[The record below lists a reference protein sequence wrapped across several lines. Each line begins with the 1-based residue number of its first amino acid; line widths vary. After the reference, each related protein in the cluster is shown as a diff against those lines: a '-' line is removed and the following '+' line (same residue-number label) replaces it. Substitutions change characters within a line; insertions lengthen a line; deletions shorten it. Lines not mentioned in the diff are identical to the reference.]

1 MSELEGVDVLDR
13 VAARLAARA
22 MMATVDCD
30 GDEAT
35 ASQPLE
41 EGQLGVLVA
50 TGAMHGDNSRSSSDG
65 RRGLQ
70 EDARHALAG
79 LGGVTEGD
87 LNQSFRGNQL
97 AGLGGQGNTRPVEKL
112 EELGARISG
121 HERCGRVSGARKA
134 AAT

>member
-1 MSELEGVDVLDR
+1 VNELEGVGVLDR
-13 VAARLAARA
+13 VAARRLAARA

-41 EGQLGVLVA
+41 EGQLGLHVA
-50 TGAMHGDNSRSSSDG
+50 TGAIYGDNSRSSSDG

-112 EELGARISG
+112 EELVRES
-121 HERCGRVSGARKA
+121 A
-134 AAT
+134 AMSAAEG

>member
-1 MSELEGVDVLDR
+1 MSELQGVDVLDR

-87 LNQSFRGNQL
+87 LNQCFRGNQL
-97 AGLGGQGNTRPVEKL
+97 SLAWAARGTR
-112 EELGARISG
+112 
-121 HERCGRVSGARKA
+121 GRSRSWRNSVRESA
-134 AAT
+134 AMSAAEG